1 MRYALIDE
9 EGRVAQIADEPFP
22 VAPSLR
28 WVEVDLSVTERH
40 WMNEAGEFY
49 IPEPDEPPQDEPL
62 PKLTIIHRL
71 RDAGAIEDFAQV
83 LALEENVYTAM
94 IWDASIAFT
103 RGDEDWEALK
113 ATLQRIDGL
122 DVDAILA

>member
-9 EGRVAQIADEPFP
+9 EGRVAQIADEPFE

-49 IPEPDEPPQDEPL
+49 VPEPDEPPPNEPL

-83 LALEENVYTAM
+83 LASEGNTYTAM
-94 IWDASIAFT
+94 LWDATMEFT
-103 RGDEDWEALK
+103 RDNEDWEALK
-113 ATLQRIDGL
+113 AALQQIDGL

>member
-1 MRYALIDE
+1 MRYALINE
-9 EGRVAQIADEPFP
+9 EGRVAQIVDEPFE

-40 WMNEAGEFY
+40 WMNESGEFY
-49 IPEPDEPPQDEPL
+49 VPEPDEPPQNEPL

-71 RDAGAIEDFAQV
+71 RDANAIEDFAQA
-83 LALEENVYTAM
+83 LASEGNIYTAM
-94 IWDASIAFT
+94 LWDAAMEFT
-103 RGDEDWEALK
+103 RGDEDWEALRS
-113 ATLQRIDGL
+113 TLEQIEGL

>member
-1 MRYALIDE
+1 MRHALIDE

-49 IPEPDEPPQDEPL
+49 IPEPPEPPKDEPL
-62 PKLTIIHRL
+62 TKLTIIHRL
-71 RDAGAIEDFAQV
+71 RDANAIEDFAQV
-83 LALEENVYTAM
+83 LALEENIYTAM
-94 IWDASIAFT
+94 LWDAATAFS
-103 RGDEDWEALK
+103 RGDEDWEALRS
-113 ATLQRIDGL
+113 TLEQIEGL